1 MSQTPESH
9 SGHDQHSASHGSRA
23 GAITFLIVALVAAAV
38 LAVTGII
45 PRLRARTKLQDD
57 TNALAAPDVLVSK
70 PQKGS
75 PSEEVILPGN
85 IFAFVDSPIYA
96 RTNGYLR
103 KWYFD
108 IGARVKTG
116 QLLAEIESPEVD
128 QQLAQARADLLT
140 AEANAKYAQ
149 TTSSRYQDLLKTNA
163 VSQQDTEN
171 FTTQASATSTQVKS
185 AQANVQRLEQLVSF
199 EKVYA
204 PFDGVITAR
213 NIDVGQLIDSGA
225 TKEMFHLAAEQ
236 TLRVYVNVPQV
247 YSLACKPGVVAD
259 LTFVEYPGR
268 KFQGKIVRTSKAID
282 PTSRTLLVEV
292 DVDNRKGELVPGAY
306 AQVHFKLDNAQP
318 TLIIPV
324 PALIFR
330 SQGLQVATVVDG
342 KAKLVPITIGR
353 DDGRVVEV
361 TQGLQSDDEV
371 IQNPPDS
378 VIDGELVRVVRPEQQ
393 NQQAKPQSGG
403 K

>member
-1 MSQTPESH
+1 MSQTPPSN
-9 SGHDQHSASHGSRA
+9 SSRNPASSISRG
-23 GAITFLIVALVAAAV
+23 GAITFLIVVLVAAAI

-45 PRLRARTKLQDD
+45 PRLRARTKLQND
-57 TNALAAPDVLVSK
+57 TNALAAPDVLVAK
-70 PQKGS
+70 PQPGKA
-75 PSEEVILPGN
+75 SEEVALPGN
-85 IFAFVDSPIYA
+85 IFAYVDSPIYA
-96 RTNGYLR
+96 RTNGYLK

-108 IGARVKTG
+108 IGAHVKKG
-116 QLLAEIESPEVD
+116 DLLAEIESPEVD
-128 QQLAQARADLLT
+128 QQLAQAKADLLT

-149 TTSSRYQDLLKTNA
+149 ATSSRYQGLLKSNA

-171 FTTQASATSTQVKS
+171 FTTQASATNTQVKS
-185 AQANVQRLEQLVSF
+185 ALANMQRLEELVSF

-204 PFDGVITAR
+204 PFNGVVTAR

-225 TKEMFHLAAEQ
+225 AKEMFHLAAEQ
-236 TLRVYVNVPQV
+236 TLRVYVNVPQI
-247 YSLACKPGVVAD
+247 YSLACKPGLMAD
-259 LTFVEYPGR
+259 LTFAEYPGR

-292 DVDNRKGELVPGAY
+292 DVDNRNGDLVPGAY
-306 AQVHFKLDNAQP
+306 AQVHFKLENAQP
-318 TLIIPV
+318 SLIIPV

-330 SQGLQVATVVDG
+330 SEGLQVAIVVDG

-361 TQGLQSDDEV
+361 TQGLQADNDV

-378 VIDGELVRVVRPEQQ
+378 VIDGEVVRVVRPQQQ
-393 NQQAKPQSGG
+393 NPQAAQQKGG
-403 K
+403 E

>member
-1 MSQTPESH
+1 MSNAPESH
-9 SGHDQHSASHGSRA
+9 NPQTSQKGPSKSRG
-23 GAITFLIVALVAAAV
+23 GAITLLIVLFVVAV
-38 LAVTGII
+38 ILAVAGIFE
-45 PRLRARTKLQDD
+45 RLHARTKLEAQ
-57 TNALAAPDVLVSK
+57 TTELAAPDVLAAPPQQGK
-70 PQKGS
+70 PT
-75 PSEEVILPGN
+75 EEVVLPGN
-85 IFAFVDSPIYA
+85 IFAYVDSPIYA
-96 RTNGYLR
+96 RTSGYLK

-108 IGARVKTG
+108 IGAHVQKG

-149 TTSSRYQDLLKTNA
+149 ATSSRYQDLLKTNA

-185 AQANVQRLEQLVSF
+185 AQANVLRLEQLVSF

-204 PFDGVITAR
+204 PFDGVVTAR
-213 NIDVGQLIDSGA
+213 GIDVGQLIDSGA
-225 TKEMFHLAAEQ
+225 SKEMFHLAAEQ

-259 LTFVEYPGR
+259 LTFAEYPSR
-268 KFQGKIVRTSKAID
+268 TFQGKIVRTSKSID
-282 PTSRTLLVEV
+282 PASRTLLVEV

-306 AQVHFKLDNAQP
+306 TQVHFKLSTEQP

-324 PALIFR
+324 PTLIFR

-342 KAKLVPITIGR
+342 KAKLVPIVIGR
-353 DDGRVVEV
+353 DDGRTVEV
-361 TQGLQSDDEV
+361 ISGLQSSDQV

-378 VIDGELVRVVRPEQQ
+378 IVDGELVHVVRPEPQS
-393 NQQAKPQSGG
+393 QQAKPQSGG

>member
-1 MSQTPESH
+1 MSEKPSSQGQATSPR
-9 SGHDQHSASHGSRA
+9 ARA
-23 GAITFLIVALVAAAV
+23 GAITFLIVVLVVAAI

-45 PRLRARTKLQDD
+45 PRLRARTKLQDE
-57 TNALAAPDVLVSK
+57 TNALAAPDVLVGK
-70 PQKGS
+70 PQQGK
-75 PSEEVILPGN
+75 PTEEVVLPGN
-85 IFAFVDSPIYA
+85 LFAYVDSPIYA

-108 IGARVKTG
+108 IGAHVKKG

-149 TTSSRYQDLLKTNA
+149 TTSSRYQDLVKANA

-204 PFDGVITAR
+204 PFDGIVTAR
-213 NIDVGQLIDSGA
+213 GIDVGQLIDSGA
-225 TKEMFHLAAEQ
+225 SKEMFHMAAEQ
-236 TLRVYVNVPQV
+236 VLRVYVNVPQI
-247 YSLACKPGVVAD
+247 YSLACKPGVEAD
-259 LTFVEYPGR
+259 LTLEEYPGR
-268 KFQGKIVRTSKAID
+268 RFQGKIVRTAKAID

-292 DVDNRKGELVPGAY
+292 DVDNRSGELVPGAY
-306 AQVHFKLDNAQP
+306 AQVHFKLNNAQP

-330 SQGLQVATVVDG
+330 SQGLQVATVIG
-342 KAKLVPITIGR
+342 NKAKLVPITIGQ

-361 TQGLQSDDEV
+361 TQGLQADDEV

-378 VIDGELVRVVRPEQQ
+378 VIDGEVVNVVRPQPT
-393 NQQAKPQSGG
+393 PQSQPQKGG
-403 K
+403 E

>member
-9 SGHDQHSASHGSRA
+9 SSRNKNEA
-23 GAITFLIVALVAAAV
+23 APVSRVGAITFLIVVLVAAAI

-45 PRLRARTKLQDD
+45 PRLRARTKLQDE
-57 TNALAAPDVLVSK
+57 TNALAAPDVLVDK
-70 PQKGS
+70 PVQGK
-75 PSEEVILPGN
+75 PTEEVVLPGN
-85 IFAFVDSPIYA
+85 IFAYMDSPIFA
-96 RTNGYLR
+96 RTNGYLK

-108 IGARVKTG
+108 IGAHVKKG

-140 AEANAKYAQ
+140 AEANYKYAQ
-149 TTSSRYQDLLKTNA
+149 ATSSRYQVLVKTNS

-204 PFDGVITAR
+204 PFDGVVTAR
-213 NIDVGQLIDSGA
+213 GIDVGQLIDSGA
-225 TKEMFHLAAEQ
+225 TKEMFHMAAEQ

-259 LTFVEYPGR
+259 LTFDQYPGR
-268 KFQGKIVRTSKAID
+268 KFQGKTVRTSRAID

-292 DVDNRKGELVPGAY
+292 DVDNRKGDLVPGAY
-306 AQVHFKLDNAQP
+306 AQVHFKLDSTQP

-330 SQGLQVATVVDG
+330 SQGLQVAVVVDG

-361 TQGLQSDDEV
+361 SQGLHPDDEV

-378 VIDGELVRVVRPEQQ
+378 VIDGEVVNVVRPEQQ
-393 NQQAKPQSGG
+393 NATQQKGG
-403 K
+403 E

>member
-1 MSQTPESH
+1 MSQTPPSNR
-9 SGHDQHSASHGSRA
+9 SRNENA
-23 GAITFLIVALVAAAV
+23 APAVPRGGAITFLIVILVAAAI

-45 PRLRARTKLQDD
+45 PRLRARTRLQAA
-57 TNALAAPDVLVSK
+57 TNALAAPDVLVAK
-70 PQKGS
+70 PQMGT
-75 PSEEVILPGN
+75 PSEEVVLPGN
-85 IFAFVDSPIYA
+85 IFAYVDSPIYA
-96 RTNGYLR
+96 RTSGYLR

-108 IGARVKTG
+108 IGAHVRKG

-128 QQLAQARADLLT
+128 QQLSQAKADLLT
-140 AEANAKYAQ
+140 AQANAKYAQ
-149 TTSSRYQDLLKTNA
+149 TTSSRYQDLLKSNA

-185 AQANVQRLEQLVSF
+185 ALANVQRLEELVSF

-204 PFDGVITAR
+204 PFDGVVTAR
-213 NIDVGQLIDSGA
+213 GIDIGQLIDAGA
-225 TKEMFHLAAEQ
+225 SKELFHMDAEQ
-236 TLRVYVNVPQV
+236 TLRVYVNVPQI

-259 LTFVEYPGR
+259 LTLAEYPGR

-282 PTSRTLLVEV
+282 QTSRTLLVEV

-306 AQVHFKLDNAQP
+306 TQVHFKLNNEQP

-330 SQGLQVATVVDG
+330 AEGLQVAKVVNS
-342 KAKLVPITIGR
+342 KAKLVPISIGR

-361 TQGLQSDDEV
+361 TNGLQPDDEV

-378 VIDGELVRVVRPEQQ
+378 IVDGEVVRVVRPEQQ
-393 NQQAKPQSGG
+393 NPQAQQQQGG
-403 K
+403 Q

>member
-1 MSQTPESH
+1 MSYKPSSQ
-9 SGHDQHSASHGSRA
+9 GHAASSISRA
-23 GAITFLIVALVAAAV
+23 GAITFLIVVVVAAAI

-57 TNALAAPDVLVSK
+57 TNALAAPDVLVAK
-70 PQKGS
+70 PQQGK
-75 PSEEVILPGN
+75 PTEEVVLPGN
-85 IFAFVDSPIYA
+85 LFAYVDSPIYA

-108 IGARVKTG
+108 IGAHVKKG

-149 TTSSRYQDLLKTNA
+149 TTSSRYQDLVKANA

-204 PFDGVITAR
+204 PFDGIVTAR
-213 NIDVGQLIDSGA
+213 GIDVGQLIDSGA
-225 TKEMFHLAAEQ
+225 AKEMFQMAAEQ
-236 TLRVYVNVPQV
+236 ILRVYVNVPQI
-247 YSLACKPGVVAD
+247 YSLACKPGLEAD
-259 LTFVEYPGR
+259 LTLDEYPGR
-268 KFQGKIVRTSKAID
+268 RFPGKIVRTAKAID

-306 AQVHFKLDNAQP
+306 AQVHFKLNNAQP

-330 SQGLQVATVVDG
+330 SQGLQVATVIDN
-342 KAKLVPITIGR
+342 KAKLVPITIGQ

-361 TQGLQSDDEV
+361 TQGLQADDEV

-378 VIDGELVRVVRPEQQ
+378 IIDGEVVNVVRPQPSP
-393 NQQAKPQSGG
+393 QAQPQKGG
-403 K
+403 E

>member
-1 MSQTPESH
+1 MSEHTSAPT
-9 SGHDQHSASHGSRA
+9 SGATKPPISG
-23 GAITFLIVALVAAAV
+23 GKAIVLLLVLLVVAVI

-45 PRLRARTKLQDD
+45 PRLRARTTLQQQTDS
-57 TNALAAPDVLVSK
+57 LAAPGVLVQK
-70 PQKGS
+70 PTLGQ
-75 PSEEVILPGN
+75 PTQELILPGTTQDYT
-85 IFAFVDSPIYA
+85 DSPLYA
-96 RTNGYLR
+96 RTNGYLK

>member
-1 MSQTPESH
+1 MSNAPESH
-9 SGHDQHSASHGSRA
+9 NLKTPQQGPSKSR
-23 GAITFLIVALVAAAV
+23 GGVITLLIVVFVVAAV
-38 LAVTGII
+38 LAVAGILQ
-45 PRLRARTKLQDD
+45 RLSARTKLENQ
-57 TNALAAPDVLVSK
+57 TTELAAPDVLAAAPQQGK
-70 PQKGS
+70 PT
-75 PSEEVILPGN
+75 EEVVLPGN
-85 IFAFVDSPIYA
+85 IFAYVDSPIYA
-96 RTNGYLR
+96 RTNGYLK

-108 IGARVKTG
+108 IGAHVQKG

-149 TTSSRYQDLLKTNA
+149 ATSSRYQGLLQSNA

-171 FTTQASATSTQVKS
+171 FSTQASATNTQVKS
-185 AQANVQRLEQLVSF
+185 AVANVQRLEELVSF
-199 EKVYA
+199 EKIYA
-204 PFDGVITAR
+204 PFDGIITAR
-213 NIDVGQLIDSGA
+213 GIDIGQLIDLGA

-247 YSLACKPGVVAD
+247 YSLACKPGLGAD
-259 LTFVEYPGR
+259 LTFAEYPNR
-268 KFQGKIVRTSKAID
+268 TFQGKIVRTSKSID
-282 PTSRTLLVEV
+282 PASRTLLVEV

-306 AQVHFKLDNAQP
+306 TQVHFKLGTEQP

-324 PALIFR
+324 PTLIFR

-353 DDGRVVEV
+353 DDGRTVEV
-361 TQGLQSDDEV
+361 ISGLQASDQV

-378 VIDGELVRVVRPEQQ
+378 IVDGEAVHVVRPEQQ
-393 NQQAKPQSGG
+393 NSQPAPQKGG
-403 K
+403 E

>member
-1 MSQTPESH
+1 MSQAPH
-9 SGHDQHSASHGSRA
+9 NQHSASPISRA
-23 GAITFLIVALVAAAV
+23 GAITFLIVVLVAAAV

-45 PRLRARTKLQDD
+45 PRLRARTKLQDE

-70 PQKGS
+70 PQQGA
-75 PSEEVILPGN
+75 PSEEVVLPGN

-96 RTNGYLR
+96 RTSGYLK

-108 IGARVKTG
+108 IGARVTKG

-140 AEANAKYAQ
+140 AEANAKFAQ
-149 TTSSRYQDLLKTNA
+149 TTSARYQDLVKTNA

-204 PFDGVITAR
+204 PFDGVVTAR

-259 LTFVEYPGR
+259 LTFVEYPGK

-306 AQVHFKLDNAQP
+306 AQVHFKLNNEQP
-318 TLIIPV
+318 TLIIGV

-353 DDGRVVEV
+353 DDGKVVEV
-361 TQGLQSDDEV
+361 VQGLQPDDEV
-371 IQNPPDS
+371 VTNPPDS
-378 VIDGELVRVVRPEQQ
+378 IIDGEVVNVIRPE
-393 NQQAKPQSGG
+393 QQAKPQSGG
-403 K
+403 Q